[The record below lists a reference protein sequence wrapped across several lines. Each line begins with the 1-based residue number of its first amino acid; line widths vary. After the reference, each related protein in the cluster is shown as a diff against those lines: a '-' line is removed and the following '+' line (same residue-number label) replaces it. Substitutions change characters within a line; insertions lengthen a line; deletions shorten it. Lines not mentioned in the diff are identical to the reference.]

1 MVKVRDDH
9 PITAEGEIDLQS
21 WCASLEQFV
30 PQLVREPVL
39 QAARW
44 VQQIEQRDPSS
55 QEYRDHSYDCL
66 QMGLEMARIVAE
78 LHLDQDSIIAATLY
92 RAVRRG
98 KLPLEQVKQEFGS
111 KIAKLI
117 AGVQSMAAISAGSAN
132 NDSVFGKNQDQ
143 VKNIRA
149 MLVAV
154 IDDVRVLLLKLA
166 ERTCAIRAV
175 KGLDPVRQQRVSREV
190 FDFYVP
196 MAHRLGVGH
205 IEWEL
210 EDLSF
215 RYLEPDAYQSI
226 ARLLDERRR
235 DRDDYIQRVIQQ
247 IKQEMQSA
255 GVAVQVYGRSK
266 HIYSIWRKMQK
277 KGLDFSQIY
286 DVRAVRVLVPT
297 VRDCYTTLGVVH
309 SLWKHIPNE
318 FDDYIANPK
327 ENGYRSLHTA
337 VIGPQGR
344 VVEVQIRT
352 EEMHEEAEYGVCAH
366 WLYKDPGKARKSK
379 DYEEKIAWLQQ
390 ALEWHEEMGGLG
402 NIAEHL
408 RSYERQER
416 IYVFTPD
423 DHVVSLPHNATPVD
437 FAYHVHTEVGNSCRG
452 AKVNGRIVPLN
463 HPLQTGDRVEILR
476 GPHSRPS
483 RDWLNSSLQYIR
495 TARARAKVQQW
506 FRQQNRE
513 QNILDG
519 RNLLEKEFQRL
530 AITGIEPQQLADEV
544 NLKSIDDVH
553 ADLGSGRLRL
563 SQLLNAAQRIENRT
577 AQRAQM
583 ELLPTT
589 LARAARSEATLAKDA
604 VAIQGVGNLLTQFAS
619 CCKPVPGDAIT
630 GFITRGRGV
639 SIHRADCNNILQLE
653 DNEPGRIIAVD
664 WSGRTAQIYP
674 VDILIEA
681 YDRSGLLRDITTV
694 LARDSINVIAVN
706 TLSHKESG
714 TATMR
719 LTIEVTSFDELGK
732 VLARINQL
740 SNVIEAR
747 RFTAPA

>member
-1 MVKVRDDH
+1 M
-9 PITAEGEIDLQS
+9 
-21 WCASLEQFV
+21 
-30 PQLVREPVL
+30 
-39 QAARW
+39 
-44 VQQIEQRDPSS
+44 
-55 QEYRDHSYDCL
+55 
-66 QMGLEMARIVAE
+66 
-78 LHLDQDSIIAATLY
+78 
-92 RAVRRG
+92 
-98 KLPLEQVKQEFGS
+98 
-111 KIAKLI
+111 
-117 AGVQSMAAISAGSAN
+117 
-132 NDSVFGKNQDQ
+132 
-143 VKNIRA
+143 
-149 MLVAV
+149 
-154 IDDVRVLLLKLA
+154 
-166 ERTCAIRAV
+166 
-175 KGLDPVRQQRVSREV
+175 
-190 FDFYVP
+190 
-196 MAHRLGVGH
+196 
-205 IEWEL
+205 
-210 EDLSF
+210 
-215 RYLEPDAYQSI
+215 
-226 ARLLDERRR
+226 
-235 DRDDYIQRVIQQ
+235 
-247 IKQEMQSA
+247 
-255 GVAVQVYGRSK
+255 
-266 HIYSIWRKMQK
+266 
-277 KGLDFSQIY
+277 
-286 DVRAVRVLVPT
+286 
-297 VRDCYTTLGVVH
+297 
-309 SLWKHIPNE
+309 
-318 FDDYIANPK
+318 
-327 ENGYRSLHTA
+327 
-337 VIGPQGR
+337 
-344 VVEVQIRT
+344 
-352 EEMHEEAEYGVCAH
+352 
-366 WLYKDPGKARKSK
+366 
-379 DYEEKIAWLQQ
+379 
-390 ALEWHEEMGGLG
+390 
-402 NIAEHL
+402 
-408 RSYERQER
+408 
-416 IYVFTPD
+416 
-423 DHVVSLPHNATPVD
+423 
-437 FAYHVHTEVGNSCRG
+437 
-452 AKVNGRIVPLN
+452 
-463 HPLQTGDRVEILR
+463 
-476 GPHSRPS
+476 
-483 RDWLNSSLQYIR
+483 
-495 TARARAKVQQW
+495 QQW

-553 ADLGSGRLRL
+553 ADLGLGRLRL

-747 RFTAPA
+747 RFTAPV

>member
-55 QEYRDHSYDCL
+55 QEYRDHNYDCL

-309 SLWKHIPNE
+309 SLWKHIP
-318 FDDYIANPK
+318 
-327 ENGYRSLHTA
+327 
-337 VIGPQGR
+337 
-344 VVEVQIRT
+344 
-352 EEMHEEAEYGVCAH
+352 
-366 WLYKDPGKARKSK
+366 
-379 DYEEKIAWLQQ
+379 
-390 ALEWHEEMGGLG
+390 
-402 NIAEHL
+402 
-408 RSYERQER
+408 
-416 IYVFTPD
+416 
-423 DHVVSLPHNATPVD
+423 
-437 FAYHVHTEVGNSCRG
+437 
-452 AKVNGRIVPLN
+452 
-463 HPLQTGDRVEILR
+463 
-476 GPHSRPS
+476 
-483 RDWLNSSLQYIR
+483 
-495 TARARAKVQQW
+495 
-506 FRQQNRE
+506 
-513 QNILDG
+513 
-519 RNLLEKEFQRL
+519 
-530 AITGIEPQQLADEV
+530 
-544 NLKSIDDVH
+544 
-553 ADLGSGRLRL
+553 
-563 SQLLNAAQRIENRT
+563 
-577 AQRAQM
+577 
-583 ELLPTT
+583 
-589 LARAARSEATLAKDA
+589 
-604 VAIQGVGNLLTQFAS
+604 
-619 CCKPVPGDAIT
+619 
-630 GFITRGRGV
+630 
-639 SIHRADCNNILQLE
+639 
-653 DNEPGRIIAVD
+653 
-664 WSGRTAQIYP
+664 
-674 VDILIEA
+674 
-681 YDRSGLLRDITTV
+681 
-694 LARDSINVIAVN
+694 
-706 TLSHKESG
+706 
-714 TATMR
+714 
-719 LTIEVTSFDELGK
+719 
-732 VLARINQL
+732 
-740 SNVIEAR
+740 
-747 RFTAPA
+747 